1 MVDSRGYEI
10 LSAEEVEELRKE
22 HTVLSSR
29 VGALQRKLATEV
41 KIRDA
46 AQTLARL
53 NTSNSSP
60 SQIARQSSSAL
71 EAAER
76 KVAATQ
82 TELWRLQERAANID
96 RRLLEHRAGV
106 LGAALAEAERSQ
118 AKEHNNSMLDTD
130 SGFRSPLSS
139 ASSLAVTTPK
149 FDGAHFFAGHEDAIF
164 PRKQS
169 RGVDLVQDSGSGGG
183 ASQQE
188 LEDLEVKLVAA
199 EALAQQREAQ
209 LEEARIAAA
218 SELENARADA
228 AKELADARTE
238 GASEVAL
245 VLKRAGE
252 LEGRV
257 ADLQRK
263 LESSMRGKDDAA
275 FLEERIRTLE
285 RELEDTRSR
294 ADQARRKT
302 ESAWNVEKSA
312 WASERALLEQERGK
326 WAATATAAAGL
337 EEKLEKERAMWEQER
352 EELVE
357 QAKDQIAD
365 AADGLRALVQRF
377 DIPLFSRGS
386 GISVFVDALGRY
398 LEKHNAQVHEQLLVV
413 EVDKRSAMA
422 QELEAAKDEIQALQA
437 YSSSGGN
444 TSSLYMEPKLSSPI
458 TFAKDAAGFVAIL
471 QPLWATLPSPEAR
484 AARLSN
490 AARPFRAGNGRS
502 SPNLRLGAPGS
513 PAQTTVSISD
523 MDVRALKSLYTP
535 AGGYAPSRSS
545 VNGGRSSSPSSPTKD
560 SMGPG
565 IFSVEA
571 FAQRVQALISDDR
584 ALMERLI
591 RFAQAH
597 DLLKKNAERA
607 QKLAQESNSALETY
621 QKQVRTLEEHLARSD
636 GSKEQIEK
644 LTAEKLATEER
655 AAEQAET
662 LRQLTEANATLSAR
676 ALQLAQDATAAQ
688 DELRAV
694 SSMSERDQ
702 AQKLALLEEIN
713 LVQTEN
719 GNLRQQLRALGKL

>member
-1 MVDSRGYEI
+1 M
-10 LSAEEVEELRKE
+10 
-22 HTVLSSR
+22 
-29 VGALQRKLATEV
+29 GALQRKLATEI

-53 NTSNSSP
+53 NSSP
-60 SQIARQSSSAL
+60 SNISRQSSSAL
-71 EAAER
+71 EIAER
-76 KVAATQ
+76 KVAAAQ
-82 TELWRLQERAANID
+82 TELWRLQERVANVD

-106 LGAALAEAERSQ
+106 LGAALAEAERAQ
-118 AKEHNNSMLDTD
+118 AKEQNVSIPDSD

-139 ASSLAVTTPK
+139 VSSLAVTTPK
-149 FDGAHFFAGHEDAIF
+149 FDGAHFFAGHEGAIA
-164 PRKQS
+164 PRKQL
-169 RGVDLVQDSGSGGG
+169 RGADLVQDSSGGGGG

-188 LEDLEVKLVAA
+188 LEELEAKLFAA
-199 EALAQQREAQ
+199 EALVQERGAQ
-209 LEEARIAAA
+209 LEKARITAA
-218 SELENARADA
+218 SELTNARAVA
-228 AKELADARTE
+228 AKELADARAE

-245 VLKRAGE
+245 VREHAGE
-252 LEGRV
+252 LEERV
-257 ADLQRK
+257 ARLQQK
-263 LESSMRGKDDAA
+263 LESSVRGKDDAA

-285 RELEDTRSR
+285 RELEDTRSK
-294 ADQARRKT
+294 ADQARRKV

-326 WAATATAAAGL
+326 WTATSTAAAGL

-365 AADGLRALVQRF
+365 AADGLRVLVQRF

-386 GISVFVDALGRY
+386 GISVLVDALSRY
-398 LEKHNAQVHEQLLVV
+398 LEKHNAQIHEQFLVV
-413 EVDKRSAMA
+413 EVDKRSAMER
-422 QELEAAKDEIQALQA
+422 ELEAAKDEIQALQA
-437 YSSSGGN
+437 HSSSGVGALHFLLLAVKNANINILQGN
-444 TSSLYMEPKLSSPI
+444 TSSPYMEARPSSPI
-458 TFAKDAAGFVAIL
+458 TFAKDAASFVAIL

-490 AARPFRAGNGRS
+490 AARPFRAGNGRT
-502 SPNLRLGAPGS
+502 SPSLRMGVPGS

-535 AGGYAPSRSS
+535 SGGYAPSGAG
-545 VNGGRSSSPSSPTKD
+545 VNGGRPGSPSSPTKD

-565 IFSVEA
+565 MFSVEA

-607 QKLAQESNSALETY
+607 QKLAQESNAALETY

-636 GSKEQIEK
+636 GSGSYVH
-644 LTAEKLATEER
+644 R
-655 AAEQAET
+655 F
-662 LRQLTEANATLSAR
+662 
-676 ALQLAQDATAAQ
+676 
-688 DELRAV
+688 
-694 SSMSERDQ
+694 
-702 AQKLALLEEIN
+702 
-713 LVQTEN
+713 
-719 GNLRQQLRALGKL
+719 